1 MARSLVWRPTPP
13 ADPMSPMPPSP
24 PRFRLRPLVW
34 VGVATAALGSAP
46 LLSVIAAAKIGVLDD
61 PNPNPVG
68 LGILAACT
76 FWPGIVLAAVGVVLS
91 VLDFRR
97 PGGRP

>member
-1 MARSLVWRPTPP
+1 
-13 ADPMSPMPPSP
+13 
-24 PRFRLRPLVW
+24 
-34 VGVATAALGSAP
+34 

-76 FWPGIVLAAVGVVLS
+76 FWPGLATAGVGVALS
-91 VLDFRR
+91 ALDYRRSRSR
-97 PGGRP
+97 PGR

>member
-1 MARSLVWRPTPP
+1 M
-13 ADPMSPMPPSP
+13 
-24 PRFRLRPLVW
+24 
-34 VGVATAALGSAP
+34 
-46 LLSVIAAAKIGVLDD
+46 LSVIAAAEIGMLDD

-76 FWPGIVLAAVGVVLS
+76 FWPGLALAAAGLVLS

-97 PGGRP
+97 SRR

>member
-1 MARSLVWRPTPP
+1 M
-13 ADPMSPMPPSP
+13 PMSTSP

-34 VGVATAALGSAP
+34 VGLATAVVGSAP
-46 LLSVIAAAKIGVLDD
+46 LLSVIAAGKIGWLDD

-76 FWPGIVLAAVGVVLS
+76 FWPGIALAGIGVALS
-91 VLDFRR
+91 ALDYRRDRFR
-97 PGGRP
+97 GGR

>member
-1 MARSLVWRPTPP
+1 MSAS
-13 ADPMSPMPPSP
+13 DPK
-24 PRFRLRPLVW
+24 FRLRPLVW
-34 VGVATAALGSAP
+34 VGLATAVLGSAP

-76 FWPGIVLAAVGVVLS
+76 FWPGIALAGIGLVLS
-91 VLDFRR
+91 TLDFRR
-97 PGGRP
+97 SRSGR

>member
-1 MARSLVWRPTPP
+1 
-13 ADPMSPMPPSP
+13 MSASE
-24 PRFRLRPLVW
+24 PRFRPRPLVW
-34 VGVATAALGSAP
+34 AGLATAVLGSAP

-76 FWPGIVLAAVGVVLS
+76 FWPGIALAGVGVWLS
-91 VLDFRR
+91 ALEYRR
-97 PGGRP
+97 NRHRTGR

>member
-1 MARSLVWRPTPP
+1 MH
-13 ADPMSPMPPSP
+13 PPSP
-24 PRFRLRPLVW
+24 RFHLHPLVW
-34 VGVATAALGSAP
+34 VGLATAVLGSAP

-76 FWPGIVLAAVGVVLS
+76 FWPGIVLAGVGSALS
-91 VLDFRR
+91 ALDFRR
-97 PGGRP
+97 SRRGR

>member
-1 MARSLVWRPTPP
+1 VW
-13 ADPMSPMPPSP
+13 AG
-24 PRFRLRPLVW
+24 L
-34 VGVATAALGSAP
+34 ATAVLGSAP

-76 FWPGIVLAAVGVVLS
+76 FWPGIALAGVGVALS
-91 VLDFRR
+91 ALEYRR
-97 PGGRP
+97 NRHRTGR